1 MLRRCPLSNPVDLS
15 VEAALELEELSQKIR
30 NDAPALAAFFDLL
43 RSPAPAA
50 FNTGERG
57 ICMLGDVRSYSL
69 LKESLGQ
76 VQPRLKQSGFRE
88 FRTLIEQYLKDLEK
102 GVAAGDA
109 RMIDEAKQ
117 LCLVLNA
124 SLISRQMNELNS
136 RRERSDSRYL
146 SHESAS

>member
-1 MLRRCPLSNPVDLS
+1 MSNPVDLS

-69 LKESLGQ
+69 LKESLGEFRPQ
-76 VQPRLKQSGFRE
+76 IKKSGFRE
-88 FRTLIEQYLKDLEK
+88 LGTVIERYLRDLEK

-109 RMIDEAKQ
+109 RTIDEAKR
-117 LCLVLNA
+117 LCLALNA
-124 SLISRQMNELNS
+124 SLVARQMNEINS
-136 RRERSDSRYL
+136 RRERSNSQYI